1 MSKAPT
7 WLWHRWQ
14 RLGRFMGSVIARV
27 VMTVLYFTVVLPFGV
42 GVRLLGDPLRMKA
55 RPKWLTREDRAQTME
70 DAQRLY

>member
-1 MSKAPT
+1 MSKALT

-14 RLGRFMGSVIARV
+14 RLGRLMGNVIARV

-42 GVRLLGDPLRMKA
+42 GVRLLGDPLQMKA